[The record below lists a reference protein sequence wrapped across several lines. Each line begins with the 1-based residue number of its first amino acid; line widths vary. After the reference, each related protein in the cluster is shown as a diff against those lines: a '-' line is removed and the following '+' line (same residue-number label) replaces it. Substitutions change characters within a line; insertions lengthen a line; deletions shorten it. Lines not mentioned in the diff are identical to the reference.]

1 MQAALAIELVE
12 DHPHHLLSLL
22 VGVEGQPAAGFAYI
36 ADRRVVEQLAAA
48 GLVQSPLVHPE
59 AQEVELGLA
68 HDTLQTQEQTVVE
81 VGRVVQAIVVAQQRP
96 EQAARAHH
104 RDPVRVVAS
113 QATGILSKENA
124 DMIKAKFREDV
135 LKTWATLNRLSSARL
150 VRVDDLDA
158 VAGPAERDGHI
169 GQRILARG

>member
-68 HDTLQTQEQTVVE
+68 HDTLQTQAALSQKSGSSSGVPGVT
-81 VGRVVQAIVVAQQRP
+81 RP
-96 EQAARAHH
+96 FQMR
-104 RDPVRVVAS
+104 
-113 QATGILSKENA
+113 
-124 DMIKAKFREDV
+124 
-135 LKTWATLNRLSSARL
+135 RLS
-150 VRVDDLDA
+150 
-158 VAGPAERDGHI
+158 
-169 GQRILARG
+169 

>member
-12 DHPHHLLSLL
+12 DQPHHLLSLL

-81 VGRVVQAIVVAQQRP
+81 VGRVVQVIVVAQQRRNRP
-96 EQAARAHH
+96 HERTIGTQSGSWR
-104 RDPVRVVAS
+104 
-113 QATGILSKENA
+113 GF
-124 DMIKAKFREDV
+124 FRF
-135 LKTWATLNRLSSARL
+135 
-150 VRVDDLDA
+150 
-158 VAGPAERDGHI
+158 
-169 GQRILARG
+169 